1 MASSSERWRRA
12 PATARRTSPSP
23 GLAPRFR
30 APKCALIS
38 LPWEPIEDGVGYLA
52 AYMNMIMVWQ
62 DLDQLERINSRAWSI
77 KPDSAL
83 ILLVIPNDGKQE

>member
-1 MASSSERWRRA
+1 
-12 PATARRTSPSP
+12 
-23 GLAPRFR
+23 
-30 APKCALIS
+30 
-38 LPWEPIEDGVGYLA
+38 
-52 AYMNMIMVWQ
+52 MIMVWQ